1 MVFCLSDSLFYP
13 DLHNA
18 DIKCCGHVVY
28 PRAICG
34 LIRTIPAFPTHAQK
48 LTVMQALLNTAVKAA
63 RRGGDTALRYVNRL
77 HQLKVTSKAHNEF
90 VTQVDHAAEE
100 AIIETIRE
108 RYPDHAFLA
117 EERGQTGDSEFVWI
131 IDPLDGTT
139 NFIHGFPVFAVS
151 IARRVKGRLQVG
163 VIYDPNRQEIF
174 TAIRGQGAQVDGH
187 RIRVS
192 GRQDLDGALIG
203 TGFPYRSKSHMK
215 EYLQM
220 LESVLLQTAGIR
232 RPGAAALDLAYV
244 AAGRLDGF
252 WEFGLHIWDIAA
264 GSLILREA
272 GGLISELRG
281 SSDYLE
287 SGNVLAGSPKVHDA
301 LKKLIG

>member
-1 MVFCLSDSLFYP
+1 
-13 DLHNA
+13 
-18 DIKCCGHVVY
+18 
-28 PRAICG
+28 
-34 LIRTIPAFPTHAQK
+34 
-48 LTVMQALLNTAVKAA
+48 MQALLNTAVKAA
-63 RRGGDTALRYVNRL
+63 RKGGETALRYLQHV
-77 HQLKVTSKAHNEF
+77 HQLKVHTKQHNEF
-90 VTQVDHAAEE
+90 VTKVDHEAEA

-117 EERGQTGDSEFVWI
+117 EESGQQGDGEYLWV

-151 IARRVKGRLQVG
+151 IALRINGRLKVA

-192 GRQDLDGALIG
+192 NRRDLQDTLIG
-203 TGFPYRSKSHMK
+203 TGFPYRSKENIQTYTK
-215 EYLQM
+215 M
-220 LESVLLQTAGIR
+220 LAAVLENTAGIR

-252 WEFGLHIWDIAA
+252 WEFGLQEWDIAA
-264 GSLILREA
+264 GSLIVREA
-272 GGLISELRG
+272 GGLISELQG
-281 SSDYLE
+281 DGDYFR
-287 SGNVLAGSPKVHDA
+287 SGNIVVGNPKIHDA
-301 LKKLIG
+301 LRKLLIPHLP

>member
-1 MVFCLSDSLFYP
+1 
-13 DLHNA
+13 
-18 DIKCCGHVVY
+18 
-28 PRAICG
+28 
-34 LIRTIPAFPTHAQK
+34 
-48 LTVMQALLNTAVKAA
+48 MQALLNTAVKAA
-63 RRGGDTALRYVNRL
+63 RKGGETALRHLQHV
-77 HQLKVTSKAHNEF
+77 HQLKVHTKQHNEF
-90 VTQVDHAAEE
+90 VTKVDLEAEA

-117 EERGQTGDSEFVWI
+117 EESGQQGDGEYLWV

-151 IARRVKGRLQVG
+151 IALRINGRLTVA

-192 GRQDLDGALIG
+192 NRRDLQDTLIG
-203 TGFPYRSKSHMK
+203 TGFPYRSKENIQTYTK
-215 EYLQM
+215 M
-220 LESVLLQTAGIR
+220 LASVLENTAGIR

-252 WEFGLHIWDIAA
+252 WEFGLQEWDIAA
-264 GSLILREA
+264 GSLIVREA
-272 GGLISELRG
+272 GGLISELQG
-281 SSDYLE
+281 DGDYFR
-287 SGNVLAGSPKVHDA
+287 SGNIVVGNPKIHDA
-301 LKKLIG
+301 LRKLLIPHLP

>member
-1 MVFCLSDSLFYP
+1 
-13 DLHNA
+13 
-18 DIKCCGHVVY
+18 
-28 PRAICG
+28 
-34 LIRTIPAFPTHAQK
+34 
-48 LTVMQALLNTAVKAA
+48 MQALLNTAVKAA
-63 RRGGDTALRYVNRL
+63 RRGGDKALRYVNRR

-100 AIIETIRE
+100 AIIETIQE

-117 EERGQTGDSEFVWI
+117 EESGETGEGDFVWI

-151 IARRVKGRLQVG
+151 IALRIKGRLQVG

-174 TAIRGQGAQVDGH
+174 SAIRGQGAQVDGR

-192 GRQDLDGALIG
+192 GQQDLEGALIG
-203 TGFPYRSKSHMK
+203 TGFPYRDKARMHD
-215 EYLQM
+215 YLKM
-220 LESVLLQTAGIR
+220 LESVLLKTAGIR

-252 WEFGLHIWDIAA
+252 WEFGLHLWDIAA
-264 GSLILREA
+264 GSLLVREA
-272 GGLISELRG
+272 GGLISELQG
-281 SSDYLE
+281 KDDYLE
-287 SGNVLAGSPKVHDA
+287 SGNVIAGSPKVHDA
-301 LKKLIG
+301 LKKLFA

>member
-1 MVFCLSDSLFYP
+1 
-13 DLHNA
+13 
-18 DIKCCGHVVY
+18 
-28 PRAICG
+28 
-34 LIRTIPAFPTHAQK
+34 
-48 LTVMQALLNTAVKAA
+48 MQALLNTAVKAA
-63 RRGGDTALRYVNRL
+63 RKGGETALRHLQHV
-77 HQLKVTSKAHNEF
+77 HQLKVHTKQHNEF
-90 VTQVDHAAEE
+90 VTKVDLEAEA

-117 EERGQTGDSEFVWI
+117 EESGQQGDGEYLWV

-151 IARRVKGRLQVG
+151 IALRINGRLTVA

-192 GRQDLDGALIG
+192 NRRDLQDTLIG
-203 TGFPYRSKSHMK
+203 TGFPYRSNENIQTYTK
-215 EYLQM
+215 M
-220 LESVLLQTAGIR
+220 LASVLENTAGIR

-252 WEFGLHIWDIAA
+252 WEFGLQEWDIAA
-264 GSLILREA
+264 GSLIVREA
-272 GGLISELRG
+272 GGLISELQG
-281 SSDYLE
+281 DGDYFR
-287 SGNVLAGSPKVHDA
+287 SGNIVVGNPKIHDA
-301 LKKLIG
+301 LRKLLIPHLP